1 MASTYITN
9 PLGVVASRCE
19 VPGFDVYKNTFDG
32 IKKIYK
38 YEGLNSFMKG
48 SWTSALKEG
57 FFLFFFILIRK
68 KKTRKLIFFF

>member
-1 MASTYITN
+1 MISVYLTN

-19 VPGFDVYKNTFDG
+19 VPGFKIYKNMFDG

-38 YEGLNSFMKG
+38 YEGIKAFMKG

-57 FFLFFFILIRK
+57 NFIFPLRLHS
-68 KKTRKLIFFF
+68 KLYI